1 MTNGIKD
8 LCGYN
13 YSMSDMC
20 RDAIGKAKRNHISDD
35 REPEE
40 VIESIKAKLRGHHGC
55 NEPSGETVT

>member
-1 MTNGIKD
+1 MNRKAVKD
-8 LCGYN
+8 
-13 YSMSDMC
+13 
-20 RDAIGKAKRNHISDD
+20 DD